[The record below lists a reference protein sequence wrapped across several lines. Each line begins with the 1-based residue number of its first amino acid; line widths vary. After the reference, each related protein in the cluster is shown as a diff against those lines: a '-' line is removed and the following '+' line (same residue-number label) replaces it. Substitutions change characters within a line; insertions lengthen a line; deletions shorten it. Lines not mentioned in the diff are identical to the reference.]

1 MAWYNELYD
10 SAKKYLKER
19 YLGDDAASNIV
30 KDVTSLGT
38 AYTTIADQKRANE
51 ALESAYRD
59 YTKDKAESQETIDA
73 ALALGLQPM
82 PVSNIPT
89 KKSDIT
95 EFTEVQDV
103 AKGGLMSLP
112 SKHRKKYGFG
122 VGPNDAGGAITGT
135 LEPEIEPNWFDLMY
149 EEGVEYGPQVKNLI
163 DNLIEQGVIDE
174 NTSEEELKKI
184 LDQIQQ
190 AKGNFNNPP
199 YKPTDESKEEA
210 IEFLTAKKG
219 GLMSLPNKK
228 RKRYA
233 GGPDEFEVETMDE
246 EIITPHDLQMEEGVQ
261 IGPMVQEPELVKP
274 PWMTQEEFLNF
285 QYSRNQAA
293 RGGIMKLRHGGRPGY
308 QQGIGPNQGSPSIM
322 ADANVTEERTY
333 PTDHKFW
340 ELVDWEYE
348 DKKSKEKEDAINAD
362 MEAGMAWEDIEKKY
376 NLKSFEDVS
385 IKETEREETDSGN
398 KVKEIFEKI
407 KEKVG
412 SIDFSKINS
421 KLKHSMDMRG
431 VPYPFAQGGRIGY
444 QDGGGGD
451 NLSKAKDVYNSVYGT
466 DSAGNTIYV
475 KDLYSGGFEEFL
487 EIFRT
492 HYHAKGGRVKR
503 DNGGI
508 MNLGGMEKDYRT
520 TGGFVPIGAYER
532 KDDVPARLSKNEF
545 VMTADAVRA
554 AGGGSI
560 NQGAQKMYNIMK
572 NLEAQPTAKRRI
584 A

>member
-1 MAWYNELYD
+1 
-10 SAKKYLKER
+10 
-19 YLGDDAASNIV
+19 
-30 KDVTSLGT
+30 
-38 AYTTIADQKRANE
+38 
-51 ALESAYRD
+51 
-59 YTKDKAESQETIDA
+59 
-73 ALALGLQPM
+73 
-82 PVSNIPT
+82 
-89 KKSDIT
+89 
-95 EFTEVQDV
+95 
-103 AKGGLMSLP
+103 
-112 SKHRKKYGFG
+112 
-122 VGPNDAGGAITGT
+122 
-135 LEPEIEPNWFDLMY
+135 
-149 EEGVEYGPQVKNLI
+149 
-163 DNLIEQGVIDE
+163 
-174 NTSEEELKKI
+174 
-184 LDQIQQ
+184 
-190 AKGNFNNPP
+190 
-199 YKPTDESKEEA
+199 
-210 IEFLTAKKG
+210 
-219 GLMSLPNKK
+219 
-228 RKRYA
+228 
-233 GGPDEFEVETMDE
+233 
-246 EIITPHDLQMEEGVQ
+246 
-261 IGPMVQEPELVKP
+261 
-274 PWMTQEEFLNF
+274 MTQEEWLNF

-293 RGGIMKLRHGGRPGY
+293 RGGIMNLRGGGRPGY

-322 ADANVTEERTY
+322 AKAITDQEVEDAFGVSVGDANVTEERTY

-398 KVKEIFEKI
+398 KVKEIFETI

-431 VPYPFAQGGRIGY
+431 VPYPFAQGGRIGFKSGY
-444 QDGGGGD
+444 SPGVVSAAMD
-451 NLSKAKDVYNSVYGT
+451 KWNSVYGT
-466 DSAGNTIYV
+466 DASGEEILV

-487 EIFRT
+487 EIYT
-492 HYHAKGGRVKR
+492 GDAKAQGGRIGYAYG
-503 DNGGI
+503 DQAGI
-508 MNLGGMEKDYRT
+508 TSLPRPAMDPRGFRSLPAMATKDGMMNLGGMEKDYRT

>member
-1 MAWYNELYD
+1 MAKWWD
-10 SAKKYLKER
+10 DLKEKAVEYLTDR
-19 YLGDDAASNIV
+19 YGGDKAVSNIIG
-30 KDVTSLGT
+30 DATALTG

-51 ALESAYRD
+51 AMESAYRD
-59 YTKDKAESQETIDA
+59 YTRDKAESQETINA

-82 PVSNIPT
+82 AVSNQPT
-89 KKSDIT
+89 TKAAIT
-95 EFTEVQDV
+95 DFTEVQDV

-112 SKHRKKYGFG
+112 NKKRKKYST
-122 VGPNDAGGAITGT
+122 GPELEDVEEMDEEIIT
-135 LEPEIEPNWFDLMY
+135 PFDLKN
-149 EEGVEYGPQVKNLI
+149 EEGVPIGPMVEVEKILKK
-163 DNLIEQGVIDE
+163 LRKQGVIDE
-174 NTSEEELKKI
+174 NTSQDEIKKI
-184 LDQIQQ
+184 VDMIM
-190 AKGNFNNPP
+190 AKGGPNEFNDDGVPM
-199 YKPTDESKEEA
+199 E
-210 IEFLTAKKG
+210 L
-219 GLMSLPNKK
+219 
-228 RKRYA
+228 
-233 GGPDEFEVETMDE
+233 E
-246 EIITPHDLQMEEGVQ
+246 EIPITPYDLQMEEGVP

-322 ADANVTEERTY
+322 AKAVTDMEKQDAYGVSMDDTNVTEERTY

-376 NLKSFEDVS
+376 NLKSFEDIS

-398 KVKEIFEKI
+398 KVKEIFETI

-412 SIDFSKINS
+412 SIDFSRLS
-421 KLKHSMDMRG
+421 
-431 VPYPFAQGGRIGY
+431 PYPFAQGGRIR
-444 QDGGGGD
+444 
-451 NLSKAKDVYNSVYGT
+451 K
-466 DSAGNTIYV
+466 
-475 KDLYSGGFEEFL
+475 
-487 EIFRT
+487 
-492 HYHAKGGRVKR
+492 